1 MYPRVWTPHL
11 TVAAVI
17 EDDGRFLMVHE
28 RADGAY
34 VYNQPAGHLEPDE
47 RLVDAVVREVLEE
60 THRHFEP
67 TALVGIYRW
76 VHPDKGETHVRVAF
90 SGRVTASAS
99 APDMPADDAVIQADW
114 WPYTALQEV
123 AGELRSPMVMR
134 CLDDYLAGH
143 RYPLELLRD
152 VG

>member
-1 MYPRVWTPHL
+1 MQPSVWTPHL

-17 EDDGRFLMVHE
+17 EADGRFLIVRE

-34 VYNQPAGHLEPDE
+34 VYNQPAGHLEPGE
-47 RLVDAVVREVLEE
+47 PLVEAVVREVLEE

-67 TALVGIYRW
+67 DAVIGVYRW
-76 VHPDKGETHVRVAF
+76 IHPVNGETHVRVAF
-90 SGRVTASAS
+90 SGRVTGR
-99 APDMPADDAVIQADW
+99 APDMPADEAVIQADW
-114 WPYTALQEV
+114 WRYADLRAVEH
-123 AGELRSPMVMR
+123 ELRSPMVMR
-134 CLDDYLAGH
+134 CLDDYRAGH